1 MYIYSEN
8 NYVYK
13 IEALRYHIETLR
25 NKYIFY
31 NFFMSPLPINIFVK
45 LKWNILII

>member
-25 NKYIFY
+25 DKYIFY
-31 NFFMSPLPINIFVK
+31 KFFIDKIQTNNAFLRV
-45 LKWNILII
+45 

>member
-13 IEALRYHIETLR
+13 IEALRYHIE
-25 NKYIFY
+25 
-31 NFFMSPLPINIFVK
+31 
-45 LKWNILII
+45 ILTDKCFL